1 MLRLT
6 NMHTS
11 SCTRLQLLPRA
22 TVGVLKC
29 IKLITHLYPYLPGND
44 AIYLQPYS
52 YMHRSW
58 AHLVDSTLPSFSFDL
73 SITSYNTQFIGSAIL
88 SRIQVTKDH
97 IGVEGTL
104 CFPPIFSYFL
114 HFIFMNLKKN
124 LSLFLWVLLKLTNA
138 MLEKNQCFYAGQVTV
153 SPYDLQT
160 GGLKAP
166 LFILKFD
173 PYFQGSAIIVFQLMD
188 ADQYIIYM

>member
-1 MLRLT
+1 MRKLQSTPPLVASLRYFISETRKGVKNMLRLT

-73 SITSYNTQFIGSAIL
+73 SITSYNTQFIGSDIL
-88 SRIQVTKDH
+88 SRI
-97 IGVEGTL
+97 
-104 CFPPIFSYFL
+104 
-114 HFIFMNLKKN
+114 
-124 LSLFLWVLLKLTNA
+124 
-138 MLEKNQCFYAGQVTV
+138 
-153 SPYDLQT
+153 
-160 GGLKAP
+160 
-166 LFILKFD
+166 
-173 PYFQGSAIIVFQLMD
+173 
-188 ADQYIIYM
+188 